1 MRSLARECVF
11 KYIFSRLFNP
21 GDEGLF
27 DVLCKDLNDDDK
39 SFASQLLCAVDNNE
53 EAYMKKINELGSVSS
68 ACKLH
73 RADLCALLLGMAE
86 LDNFPN
92 TPVPV
97 VIDEA
102 VNIVAKYSTES
113 STDFVNGVLAEYAKE
128 K

>member
-1 MRSLARECVF
+1 MNNAFINKLIKKLEKNLHINENNNLIEELFYNRSEKFHEAITKNP
-11 KYIFSRLFNP
+11 KY
-21 GDEGLF
+21 
-27 DVLCKDLNDDDK
+27 K
-39 SFASQLLCAVDNNE
+39 
-53 EAYMKKINELGSVSS
+53 AYMKKINELGSVSS

-73 RADLCALLLGMAE
+73 RADLCTLLLGMAE